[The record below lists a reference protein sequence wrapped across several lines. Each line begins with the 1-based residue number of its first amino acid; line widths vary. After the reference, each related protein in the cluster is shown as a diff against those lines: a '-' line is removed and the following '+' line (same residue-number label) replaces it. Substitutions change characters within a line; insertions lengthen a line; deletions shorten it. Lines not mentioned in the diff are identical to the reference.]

1 MFGYNT
7 LEKVK
12 PKFSCLVCGESSN
25 NLLCDSCKEALL
37 AYRNTYFTE
46 KKLKET
52 TELDE
57 EVFKLS
63 YENAIKH
70 LEDDPITNEADLSF
84 LIEMLEW
91 EIKNDKGMVWY
102 REREGRTD
110 RFLEYVRERARK
122 EFLHAD

>member
-1 MFGYNT
+1 MFGYNAF
-7 LEKVK
+7 EKVK

-57 EVFKLS
+57 EVFKLT
-63 YENAIKH
+63 YESAINQLK
-70 LEDDPITNEADLSF
+70 DDTIADETDLSI
-84 LIEMLEW
+84 LIETFEW
-91 EIKNDKGMVWY
+91 SIKNDQRMAWY
-102 REREGRTD
+102 REREGRAD
-110 RFLEYVRERARK
+110 RFLEYVRKRARK